1 MKVKIHEQIV
11 ENCSIRFLDHENMV
25 LDTDIVFLGSIL
37 TELWTI

>member
-1 MKVKIHEQIV
+1 MKVKINEQIF

-25 LDTDIVFLGSIL
+25 LDNDIVFLGTLL